1 MLFRKA
7 FITSVIVHAL
17 ALGFL
22 GAGFTFSWL
31 VPKQNLAPLEAKV
44 IFKGK
49 PRDKE
54 LLPRKKSPKIPTE
67 ERAKKSP
74 DKKEEMKVPLVSE
87 TPKVAHATVP
97 VADKP
102 VLKEAAKVV
111 KPKIDYTSELKKLS
125 ASFSEDLS
133 KISKESAPEDFSSED
148 STYFDQIYALIKE
161 SFILPPHL
169 DGPQGHKLQAV
180 IRLFLLDDGSLSKLD
195 LERSSGDEHFDKAV
209 LDGAQRVSN
218 FGKVPILLQNALS
231 EKGVMVELCPF
242 KCME

>member
-1 MLFRKA
+1 MLFKRA
-7 FITSVIVHAL
+7 LITSLIVHAI
-17 ALGFL
+17 ALVFL
-22 GAGFTFSWL
+22 GAGYSFSWL
-31 VPKQNLAPLEAKV
+31 VPKHNLAPLEAKV

-54 LLPRKKSPKIPTE
+54 LLPRKKSPKIPAPE
-67 ERAKKSP
+67 QAQKSL
-74 DKKEEMKVPLVSE
+74 DKKEEVKVPIVPE
-87 TPKVAHATVP
+87 APKMAQAVVR

-102 VLKEAAKVV
+102 VVKEATKVV
-111 KPKIDYTSELKKLS
+111 KSKVDYTSELKKLS

-133 KISKESAPEDFSSED
+133 KITKESAPEELSSED

-161 SFILPPHL
+161 SFILPPHI

-180 IRLFLLDDGSLSKLD
+180 IRLFLSDDGNLSKLD

-209 LDGAQRVSN
+209 LDGAKRVSN
-218 FGKVPILLQNALS
+218 FGKVPLLLQNALS
-231 EKGVMVELCPF
+231 EKGVVVELCPF